1 MQDCGGIGHA
11 TGGHYSLYAL
21 RFSLAGLCK
30 QWFEE
35 ALNPAQFFSLEE
47 IAAGG
52 FEESSEHR
60 RLRKLIVQRAQ
71 GIF

>member
-1 MQDCGGIGHA
+1 MQDCGCIGHA

-35 ALNPAQFFSLEE
+35 ALNPAQFFSLERSPPE
-47 IAAGG
+47 G
-52 FEESSEHR
+52 SR
-60 RLRKLIVQRAQ
+60 RVPSTGACAN
-71 GIF
+71 